1 MENLKIEY
9 IPVDSVKPYAKNA
22 RKHSE
27 SDVKAIESSIKE
39 FGFSDP
45 IGIWGKENI
54 VVEGHGRLIAAKNLG
69 MDIVPCIRLDHL
81 SDEQRR
87 AYALAH
93 NKTAELSSWLDDILA
108 KELDDLID
116 FDMSA
121 FGFDFSSNDDGKNPY
136 TPKVNIPQ
144 YEIQGD
150 APMLA
155 DLYDRQKTESFIDE
169 INHSNV
175 SEEEKKFLRYAAER
189 HCVFNYANIAEYYV
203 HATPE
208 MQRLMEQSA
217 LVIIDFEDAI
227 ANGYVRLSNAM
238 QELREQDA

>member
-1 MENLKIEY
+1 MNLVIDY
-9 IPVDSVKPYAKNA
+9 LPVDGLKPYDRNA
-22 RKHSE
+22 RKHTDK
-27 SDVKAIESSIKE
+27 DVQTIVNSIKE
-39 FGFSDP
+39 FGFNDP
-45 IGIWGKENI
+45 IGVWGDENLI
-54 VVEGHGRLIAAKNLG
+54 VEGHGRLQAAKKLG
-69 MDIVPCIRLDHL
+69 MKTVPCIHLDHM

-108 KELDDLID
+108 GELADISNID
-116 FDMSA
+116 MGE
-121 FGFDFSSNDDGKNPY
+121 FGFDLSGAPEENPY

-150 APMLA
+150 MPMLA
-155 DLYDRQKTESFIDE
+155 DLYDRQKTERFIDE
-169 INHSNV
+169 INNSNV

-189 HCVFNYANIAEYYV
+189 HCVFDYANIAEYYV
-203 HATPE
+203 HASPE
-208 MQRLMEQSA
+208 MQDLMERSA

-238 QELREQDA
+238 QELRDRDA